1 MGLTGQ
7 CTRHRRRSRFLF
19 LVAGALYHVA
29 KLMENKRALLGA
41 AMSRPHTTHSISRMK
56 EEKQEKKKAKIIFK
70 CRL

>member
-41 AMSRPHTTHSISRMK
+41 TAHDSLIITDERRKAREK
-56 EEKQEKKKAKIIFK
+56 ESKNNF
-70 CRL
+70 